1 MNALIT
7 TMNRFKRRV
16 GLPESIGI
24 LGIARACPIL
34 VFFALMIL
42 GALAVLA
49 FS

>member
-24 LGIARACPIL
+24 LGIGRACPLL
-34 VFFALMIL
+34 VFFALLVL
-42 GALAVLA
+42 GALAVLVLG
-49 FS
+49 

>member
-7 TMNRFKRRV
+7 TMNRLKQRM

-24 LGIARACPIL
+24 LGIGRACPLL
-34 VFFALMIL
+34 VFFALLVL
-42 GALAVLA
+42 GALAVLV